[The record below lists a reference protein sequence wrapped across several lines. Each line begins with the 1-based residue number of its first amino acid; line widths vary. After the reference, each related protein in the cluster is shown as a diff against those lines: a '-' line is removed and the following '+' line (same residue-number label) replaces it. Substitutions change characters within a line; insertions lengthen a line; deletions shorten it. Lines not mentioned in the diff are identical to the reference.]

1 MKGLLKKCTHLYLS
15 LILILVSVSCK
26 DHFLNIKP
34 DDRITTS
41 NFWTNPDDARMA
53 LYGIYSSLHERHV
66 YGYGPGFDAMSPNAY
81 QWAHWEGKEMQV
93 GNGTVTPTT
102 GGIVIERWQSCY
114 QGINRANYFLE
125 NIDKVDLPEEEKRV
139 LKGEAYFLRGVFYSL
154 LANSY
159 GGVPIITNTIS
170 TAEARELSRA
180 TLEETWQQ
188 VHSDY
193 NKAIERLPVE
203 APITGRATKGAALG
217 MQMRAYLYRSKW
229 NSVIEY
235 ANRVIDL
242 GVYGLF
248 PSYEGLFQLAN
259 ENNKEVI
266 FDVQYMDGPFDQ
278 GSVFDRYFQPQN
290 LAHGVNGSNSVAPI
304 QHLVDAYGTI
314 DGSAVDP
321 DQPYKNRDP
330 RLDFTILR
338 PGAEFQGQLYPDE
351 IQNHTGQ
358 KVGFSIRKYTIETQE
373 VEPYQS
379 PLNFIVLRYAD
390 VLLSKAEALIEKD
403 TPDVAQAVKLINR
416 IRTEREDVN
425 MPAISTGLSVEE
437 ARQKLRHERRIEFAL
452 EGLYWNDVR
461 RWGIGPDIYPIEVR
475 SRSGELIDTKFA
487 DGYDPEKD
495 NFLPIPDSEISLN
508 PNLEQNS
515 GY

>member
-1 MKGLLKKCTHLYLS
+1 MQRYLKYTMHVFMVT
-15 LILILVSVSCK
+15 ILITSATSCG

-34 DDRITTS
+34 DDRITED
-41 NFWTNPDDARMA
+41 NFWANPDDARMA
-53 LYGIYSSLHERHV
+53 LYGIYNSLQERHV

-93 GNGTVTPTT
+93 GNGTVTPNS
-102 GGIVIERWQSCY
+102 GGIVVERWRQAY

-125 NIDKVDLPEEEKRV
+125 NVDKVEMPAEEKEV
-139 LKGEAYFLRGVFYSL
+139 MIGEAYFLRGVFYSL

-159 GGVPIITNTIS
+159 GGVPIITS
-170 TAEARELSRA
+170 TLSTEEARQLSRNS
-180 TLEETWQQ
+180 LDETWSQ

-193 NKAIERLPVE
+193 NEALSRLTEE
-203 APITGRATKGAALG
+203 APVAGRATKGAVLG
-217 MQMRAYLYRSKW
+217 MQMRAHLYQGNW
-229 NSVIEY
+229 DQVLEY
-235 ANRVIDL
+235 ADEVISL
-242 GVYGLF
+242 GIYDLF
-248 PSYEGLFQLAN
+248 PSYQGLFQLEN
-259 ENNKEVI
+259 EHNEEVI

-304 QHLVDAYGTI
+304 QDLVDAYETV
-314 DGSAVDP
+314 DGGPVDP
-321 DQPYKNRDP
+321 DQPYENRDP

-338 PGAEFQGQLYPDE
+338 PGAEFQGQLYPEE

-358 KVGFSIRKYTIETQE
+358 RVGFGIRKYTIETQE
-373 VEPYQS
+373 VTPLQS

-390 VLLSKAEALIEKD
+390 VLLSKAEALIEKES
-403 TPDVAQAVKLINR
+403 PDVAQAARLINR

-425 MPAISTGLSVEE
+425 MPALPTSLSVEE
-437 ARQKLRHERRIEFAL
+437 ARERLRHERRIEFAL
-452 EGLYWNDVR
+452 EGTYWNDIR
-461 RWGIGPDIYPIEVR
+461 RWELGSEVYPIEIR

-487 DGYDPEKD
+487 DEYDPQED
-495 NFLPIPDSEISLN
+495 YYLPIPDSEISLN
-508 PNLEQNS
+508 QNLEQNP